1 VGVDEVE
8 VVVAHSERATLR
20 VGSTFLK
27 IDADQER
34 IDREARAMAL
44 ATIPTAEILWRR
56 PNVLALAALPGAALG
71 LLGAPSTAS
80 AAAWAAAGAAAR
92 RLHDSP
98 PPPWPGRGPAD
109 EAASALDEQCAWL
122 VAHDVVPAEVVDRNR
137 RVAEAAFRPYAPAFT
152 HGDLQLTHVFVDGD
166 AVMGVLD
173 WSEAGRGDPL
183 FDVAIL
189 TLGHEER
196 LDQVLTGYGKEVDLD
211 VVRAWWSLRSL
222 TAIRWLLEH
231 GFDPAM
237 PGAEIDVL
245 LARM

>member
-1 VGVDEVE
+1 MDEVE

-109 EAASALDEQCAWL
+109 EATSALDEQCAWL